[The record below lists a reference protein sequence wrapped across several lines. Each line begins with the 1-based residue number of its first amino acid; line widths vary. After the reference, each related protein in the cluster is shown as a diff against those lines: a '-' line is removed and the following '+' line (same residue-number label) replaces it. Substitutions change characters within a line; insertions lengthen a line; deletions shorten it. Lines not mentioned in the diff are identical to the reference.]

1 MNSDKVTQ
9 GVDRAPHR
17 SLFYAAGFTDEEL
30 SKPLIGVVCA
40 QSDIIPGHMH
50 LSKLAEAVK
59 AGIYAAGG
67 TPVVVPAIG
76 VCDGIIMWHKGMH
89 YSLAS
94 RELIADSV
102 ETLAAAHCFDGLVLI
117 PNCDKIVPGML
128 MAALRL
134 NLPAIVC
141 SGGPMLAGCV
151 DGKKTSLSQMFE
163 AVGAYKAGLID
174 EAELRR
180 RARQYLSGLSPQ
192 ARRTSDDALFARFLA
207 LPQVEAADT
216 LLLYHGMGGEP
227 DTARLLPAL
236 WARGKA
242 VCLPRCLPGHGMEAR
257 LVRQDSALI
266 PHPYGML
273 EPGED
278 CPLVG
283 KDAIGLVL
291 VPGLAFDPS
300 GGRLGQGGG
309 FYDRWLA
316 DYAGCTAALCRTALL
331 LPQVPRA
338 PHDRGVELVLTE
350 HGLYRADAQR
360 SGAQRPR
367 SSPDGT

>member
-1 MNSDKVTQ
+1 MPST
-9 GVDRAPHR
+9 
-17 SLFYAAGFTDEEL
+17 TT
-30 SKPLIGVVCA
+30 
-40 QSDIIPGHMH
+40 
-50 LSKLAEAVK
+50 AEK
-59 AGIYAAGG
+59 
-67 TPVVVPAIG
+67 
-76 VCDGIIMWHKGMH
+76 
-89 YSLAS
+89 
-94 RELIADSV
+94 
-102 ETLAAAHCFDGLVLI
+102 
-117 PNCDKIVPGML
+117 
-128 MAALRL
+128 
-134 NLPAIVC
+134 
-141 SGGPMLAGCV
+141 
-151 DGKKTSLSQMFE
+151 
-163 AVGAYKAGLID
+163 
-174 EAELRR
+174 AELRR
-180 RARQYLSGLSPQ
+180 RARQYLRELSPQ
-192 ARRTSDDALFARFLA
+192 VRRASDDALFARFLA

-242 VCLPRCLPGHGMEAR
+242 VCLPRCLPGHGLEAR
-257 LVRQDSALI
+257 LVRPDSALI

-350 HGLYRADAQR
+350 HGL
-360 SGAQRPR
+360 
-367 SSPDGT
+367 

>member
-1 MNSDKVTQ
+1 MPST
-9 GVDRAPHR
+9 
-17 SLFYAAGFTDEEL
+17 TT
-30 SKPLIGVVCA
+30 
-40 QSDIIPGHMH
+40 
-50 LSKLAEAVK
+50 AEK
-59 AGIYAAGG
+59 
-67 TPVVVPAIG
+67 
-76 VCDGIIMWHKGMH
+76 
-89 YSLAS
+89 
-94 RELIADSV
+94 
-102 ETLAAAHCFDGLVLI
+102 
-117 PNCDKIVPGML
+117 
-128 MAALRL
+128 
-134 NLPAIVC
+134 
-141 SGGPMLAGCV
+141 
-151 DGKKTSLSQMFE
+151 
-163 AVGAYKAGLID
+163 
-174 EAELRR
+174 AELRR

-257 LVRQDSALI
+257 LVRPDSALI

-360 SGAQRPR
+360 SGGPNGPAPRRTVRKRLSSSRRCTRSCCCSHSCSRSHCRPSFRR
-367 SSPDGT
+367 SSSKG

>member
-1 MNSDKVTQ
+1 MPST
-9 GVDRAPHR
+9 
-17 SLFYAAGFTDEEL
+17 TT
-30 SKPLIGVVCA
+30 
-40 QSDIIPGHMH
+40 
-50 LSKLAEAVK
+50 AEK
-59 AGIYAAGG
+59 
-67 TPVVVPAIG
+67 
-76 VCDGIIMWHKGMH
+76 
-89 YSLAS
+89 
-94 RELIADSV
+94 
-102 ETLAAAHCFDGLVLI
+102 
-117 PNCDKIVPGML
+117 
-128 MAALRL
+128 
-134 NLPAIVC
+134 
-141 SGGPMLAGCV
+141 
-151 DGKKTSLSQMFE
+151 
-163 AVGAYKAGLID
+163 
-174 EAELRR
+174 AELRR
-180 RARQYLSGLSPQ
+180 RARQYLRELSPQ
-192 ARRTSDDALFARFLA
+192 ARRASDDALFARFLA

-242 VCLPRCLPGHGMEAR
+242 VCLPRCLPGRGLEAR
-257 LVRQDSALI
+257 LVRPDSALI

-300 GGRLGQGGG
+300 GGRLGQGAG

-338 PHDRGVELVLTE
+338 PHDRG
-350 HGLYRADAQR
+350 
-360 SGAQRPR
+360 AQRPR